1 MTKSYKP
8 SIYFDILLKNIAL
21 YEGFRGLKER
31 KLKEHLKMYES
42 YEEFSSYVDYLI
54 DPYKDIPESNL
65 EENVIRLKKLRAE
78 IKGGIKGRIDY
89 HFKDFNI
96 SKFKELECISLLFFM
111 FSEFENYIFK
121 CFKYIIIRRPEILFE
136 KLISIESIINK
147 IKDLKLD
154 SKDEIE
160 NEEYKNL
167 LLNSIIEDFTERI
180 IHDKLYD
187 NYEEVFTYAQRVLG
201 IKHNIESRALK
212 LFNLFKQF
220 RNLYSHGDGI
230 ISYIFLNK
238 IEKIGYKIK
247 YFKLGEKL
255 IVDDELIDD
264 VRSMI
269 FFIGSTFDKAFSSSY
284 PELKVNIEK

>member
-1 MTKSYKP
+1 MILIYKSFK
-8 SIYFDILLKNIAL
+8 D
-21 YEGFRGLKER
+21 
-31 KLKEHLKMYES
+31 
-42 YEEFSSYVDYLI
+42 FSSFVDYLI
-54 DPYKDIPESNL
+54 DPYKNIPESNL

-89 HFKDFNI
+89 HFKNFNI
-96 SKFKELECISLLFFM
+96 SKFKELENISLLFFM

-136 KLISIESIINK
+136 KLISIENIINK
-147 IKDLKLD
+147 IKDLKLG

-180 IHDKLYD
+180 IHDKLYE
-187 NYEEVFTYAQRVLG
+187 NYEKVFTYAQRVLG
-201 IKHNIESRALK
+201 IKHNIESRELD
-212 LFNLFKQF
+212 LLNLFKQF

-238 IEKIGYKIK
+238 VQKIGKTK
-247 YFKLGEKL
+247 DFKLGEKL

-264 VRSMI
+264 VRIII
-269 FFIGSTFDKAFSSSY
+269 FFIGSIFDKAFISSY
-284 PELKVNIEK
+284 PELKINIEK

>member
-8 SIYFDILLKNIAL
+8 SIYFDILLKNITL
-21 YEGFRGLKER
+21 YEGFRHLKER
-31 KLKEHLKMYES
+31 KLKDHFKMYES
-42 YEEFSSYVDYLI
+42 YEDFSGYVDYLI

-65 EENVIRLKKLRAE
+65 EKNVIYLKKIRKE
-78 IKGGIKGRIDY
+78 IKSGINDRINY
-89 HFKDFNI
+89 HFKNFNI
-96 SKFKELECISLLFFM
+96 NKFKELENISLLFFV

-136 KLISIESIINK
+136 KLISIENITNK
-147 IKDLKLD
+147 IKDLRFNF
-154 SKDEIE
+154 KDEIE

-180 IHDKLYD
+180 IHDKLYE
-187 NYEEVFTYAQRVLG
+187 NYEEVFTYTQKVLG
-201 IKHNIESRALK
+201 IKHGIESRSLK
-212 LFNLFKQF
+212 LLNLFKQF

-238 IEKIGYKIK
+238 VEKIGYKTK

-255 IVDDELIDD
+255 IVDNELIDD

-269 FFIGSTFDKAFSSSY
+269 FFISSVFDKAFIGSY
-284 PELKVNIEK
+284 PELKVNIDK